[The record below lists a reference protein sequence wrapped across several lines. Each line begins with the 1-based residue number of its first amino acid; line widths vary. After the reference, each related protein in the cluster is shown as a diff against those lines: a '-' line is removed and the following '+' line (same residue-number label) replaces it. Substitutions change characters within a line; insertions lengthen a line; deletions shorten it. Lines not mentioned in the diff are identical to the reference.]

1 MLNNP
6 TRFNVTIS
14 SLDWVPNFE
23 KTRWFLVLRLQQPP
37 SNGLNKLLHISNKV
51 VQQYEQPTLY
61 ITLPEVVRR
70 SAKTESKG
78 SQDAR
83 RGSESKIDW
92 SDMQE
97 VSDAFHVSIAW
108 KLERPS
114 FELLA
119 TTKSMVVD
127 GFDDVKKTS
136 FKVEEMK
143 AKVGNAVNNI
153 PLPRNVIEEKALW
166 GV

>member
-1 MLNNP
+1 MLIKP
-6 TRFNVTIS
+6 TRFNVAIS

-37 SNGLNKLLHISNKV
+37 LNELNKLLHISNKV

-61 ITLPEVVRR
+61 ATPREVVRS
-70 SAKTESKG
+70 SAKTKSKG

-97 VSDAFHVSIAW
+97 FSDAFHVSIAW
-108 KLERPS
+108 KLEPPS
-114 FELLA
+114 VELLA
-119 TTKSMVVD
+119 TTKSMVID
-127 GFDDVKKTS
+127 RFEDIKKIS

-143 AKVGNAVNNI
+143 AKVGNSVTNF
-153 PLPRNVIEEKALW
+153 PLPRNFIEEKALW